1 MRILSIILVLLVFV
15 SSCNNKV
22 LPPSIIN
29 TNDSVRT
36 IIKYRI
42 IKEKDTVFFE
52 VPPQS
57 TERTTQDS
65 TSHLETDYATSDARI
80 MPDGS
85 LHHNLKNKPQKK
97 PVETEK
103 EIIYNDTTI
112 YKERN
117 TEVPVPVERE
127 LTWWEH
133 TAIKWFPYAL
143 IGFIIAVV
151 ILFRNPLQNLLKLI
165 RRYI

>member
-1 MRILSIILVLLVFV
+1 MRSLSIILVLLVII
-15 SSCNNKV
+15 SSCSKKV
-22 LPPSIIN
+22 LPPPIIN

-42 IKEKDTVFFE
+42 VKVKDSVFLE

-57 TERTTQDS
+57 AERTARDS

-85 LHHNLKNKPQKK
+85 LSHNLKNKPQKK

-112 YKERN
+112 YKERKV
-117 TEVPVPVERE
+117 EVPVPVERE
-127 LTWWEH
+127 LTWWEQ
-133 TAIKWFPYAL
+133 TSIKWFSYVL
-143 IGFIIAVV
+143 IGLIITII
-151 ILFRNPLQNLLKLI
+151 ILFRNPLRKLINLI